1 MRNKD
6 DNFGLIEILG
16 AILRNKKFVIGY
28 IILGIIVALTFTYTV
43 TPQKSV
49 KFTVKYGNTLLDD
62 DILMNTAY
70 ISELLQ
76 RSKLHKDK
84 LPYLYYERGQFYYAD
99 SRIDLQEIEKNV
111 LTSVVEGMEDLSKI
125 KLKDSGGSVR
135 TADKLYLLQKSIDGN
150 YIKFVERSLSINFSE
165 VKNVYPRPLRHSAIG
180 AILGFLF
187 SLFHLGFIYIYN
199 EAKKL
204 D

>member
-28 IILGIIVALTFTYTV
+28 IILGIIVALTFSYTM
-43 TPQKSV
+43 TPKKSV

-62 DILMNTAY
+62 DILMNTTY
-70 ISELLQ
+70 ISKLLQ
-76 RSKLHKDK
+76 RSTLDKDT
-84 LPYLYYERGQFYYAD
+84 LPYLYYARGQFYYAD
-99 SRIDLQEIEKNV
+99 SQINLQQIKKDV
-111 LTSVVEGMEDLSKI
+111 LASLVNDMDVLSRI
-125 KLKDSGGSVR
+125 KLKSNGGSVR
-135 TADKLYLLQKSIDGN
+135 TDDKLFLLQKSIDGN
-150 YIKFVERSLSINFSE
+150 YIKFIERSLSMNFSE
-165 VKNVYPRPLRHSAIG
+165 VKNVYPRPLRHSAVG

-187 SLFHLGFIYIYN
+187 SLLHLGFIYIYN